1 MRLLRSLLSA
11 FLLGIGALPAA
22 LLPVAAQSDLSM
34 TTSFPSV
41 VADPG
46 ADVTFIV
53 NVRTGVSSRV
63 DLSVVSQPEGWST
76 RLRGGG
82 STIAAVTTTPTAD
95 DPSIYTAQ
103 FNVEVTVPTNVQPGS
118 NQVVIEGR
126 SATGINGPATEQMTL
141 DIVTEAQEAG
151 SVALEA
157 DFPSLRGSTDATFN
171 FNLTLRNDTNT
182 QQTFGLETDAPA
194 GWDVTAQPTGE
205 DQAATAV
212 VDAGDTTTVRVTAEA
227 PANEVAGTY
236 AIAVRA
242 VSESATAQAAL
253 SVEITGNY
261 SMALDTVDSRLNAR
275 VTAGSPTVLNLVLQ
289 NTGSA
294 PLTNVTFDPTP
305 PRGWTVTF
313 EPQTIAQVPA
323 SNTPVNVTATI
334 TSANDAL
341 AGDYLLT
348 ISAKAAESNT
358 SDSIEVR
365 TTVETSPIGYII
377 GIAILVLVA
386 IGLFVVFQRYG
397 RR

>member
-1 MRLLRSLLSA
+1 MRLLRSLLASS
-11 FLLGIGALPAA
+11 LLASVLLPAA
-22 LLPVAAQSDLSM
+22 VMPVAAQADVTM
-34 TTSFPSV
+34 TTQFPSV

-53 NVRTGVSSRV
+53 NVRTQVASRV

-82 STIAAVTTTPTAD
+82 STIGAVTTTPSAD
-95 DPSIYTAQ
+95 NPSVLTAQ
-103 FNVEVTVPTNVQPGS
+103 FNVEVTVPADVQPGS
-118 NQVVIEGR
+118 NQVVIQGV
-126 SATGINGPATEQMTL
+126 ADAVTTGTNTTQLTL
-141 DIVTEAQEAG
+141 DIVTEAQEPG

-157 DFPSLRGSTDATFN
+157 DFPSLRGSTDATFS

-194 GWDVTAQPTGE
+194 GWQVTAQPTGE

-212 VDAGDTTTVRVTAEA
+212 VDAGDTTTVRVTAEPPGTA
-227 PANEVAGTY
+227 PAGTY
-236 AIAVRA
+236 PIAIRA
-242 VSESATAQAAL
+242 VSDSSSAQAEL
-253 SVEITGNY
+253 SVEITGSY
-261 SMALDTVDSRLNAR
+261 GMALDTVDSRLNAR
-275 VTAGSPTVLNLVLQ
+275 VTAGSPTVVNLVLN

-294 PLTNVTFDPTP
+294 PLTNVELTATP

-313 EPQTIAQVPA
+313 EPATIPA
-323 SNTPVNVTATI
+323 IPATDAATNVTATI
-334 TSANDAL
+334 TSAPDAL

-348 ISAKAAESNT
+348 IRANASESNT

-365 TTVETSPIGYII
+365 TTVETSPIGYFI

>member
-1 MRLLRSLLSA
+1 MRLLRTALVALV
-11 FLLGIGALPAA
+11 LGMAALPAA
-22 LLPVAAQSDLSM
+22 FLPVAAQTDLSM
-34 TTSFPSV
+34 TTAFPSV

-46 ADVTFIV
+46 ADVAFIV
-53 NVRTGVSSRV
+53 NVRTAVSTRV
-63 DLSVVSQPEGWST
+63 DLTVVSQPEGWST

-82 STIAAVTTTPTAD
+82 STIAAVTTTPTAEVTT
-95 DPSIYTAQ
+95 SFSAQ
-103 FNVEVTVPTNVQPGS
+103 FNVEVTVAADVQPGS
-118 NQVVIEGR
+118 NQVVMEGR
-126 SATGINGPATEQMTL
+126 TAAGATSRLTL

-151 SVALEA
+151 SVGLEA
-157 DFPSLRGSTDATFN
+157 DFPSLRGSTDATFS

-182 QQTFGLETDAPA
+182 QQTFSLETDPPA
-194 GWDVTAQPTGE
+194 GWDVTAQPTSE

-227 PANEVAGTY
+227 PAAAPAGTY
-236 AIAVRA
+236 PIVVRA
-242 VSESATAQAAL
+242 VSESASAEAEL

-261 SMALDTVDSRLNAR
+261 SMALDTVDGRLNAR
-275 VTAGSPTVLNLVLQ
+275 VTAGSPTVLNLVLN

-294 PLTNVTFDPTP
+294 PLTNVELAATP

-313 EPQTIAQVPA
+313 SPEAIDQVPSTNA
-323 SNTPVNVTATI
+323 PVNVTATI
-334 TSANDAL
+334 TSATDAL
-341 AGDYLLT
+341 AGDYVLT
-348 ISAKAAESNT
+348 IRANASESNT

-365 TTVETSPIGYII
+365 TTVETSPIGYLI

>member
-1 MRLLRSLLSA
+1 MRLLRPTLAALFMA
-11 FLLGIGALPAA
+11 MCLLPAA
-22 LLPVAAQSDLSM
+22 LLPVVAQTDLSM

-53 NVRTGVSSRV
+53 NVRTPVSTRV
-63 DLSVVSQPEGWST
+63 NLSVLNQPEGWST

-82 STIAAVTTTPTAD
+82 STIAAVTTTASDEQPGVFA
-95 DPSIYTAQ
+95 AQ
-103 FNVEVTVPTNVQPGS
+103 FNVEVTVPADVQPGS
-118 NQVVIEGR
+118 NQVIIQGQSEDVTSG
-126 SATGINGPATEQMTL
+126 TGTSQLTL

-151 SVALEA
+151 SVGLEA
-157 DFPSLRGSTDATFN
+157 DFPSLRGSTDATFS

-212 VDAGDTTTVRVTAEA
+212 VDAGDSTTIRVTAEPPGGA
-227 PANEVAGTY
+227 AAQTY
-236 AIAVRA
+236 PIVVRA
-242 VSESATAQAAL
+242 VSDSASAEARL
-253 SVEITGNY
+253 SVEITGSY
-261 SMALDTVDSRLNAR
+261 GMSLGTVDDRLNAR
-275 VTAGSPTVLNLVLQ
+275 VTAGSPTVLNLVLT

-294 PLTNVTFDPTP
+294 PLTNVTLTATP

-313 EPQTIAQVPA
+313 EPDTIAAIPA
-323 SNTPVNVTATI
+323 SDVPTNVTATI

-348 ISAKAAESNT
+348 VRANAAESNT
-358 SDSIEVR
+358 SDSVEIR
-365 TTVETSPIGYII
+365 TTVETSSIGYII
-377 GIAILVLVA
+377 GIAILVVVA